1 MTDDLNELAILWL
14 DAKENEAT
22 WIDRRRKIEDRIK
35 SLAGVSENLEGTE
48 TLSPDFYT
56 IKIVGRLDRKVDA
69 DKLQNIA
76 IEHGLT
82 EHLSTLFRWKP
93 EVNMGIWKQTNESI
107 TKPLTEAITLK
118 PGRPSVQ
125 IIEKE
130 QRHG

>member
-22 WIDRRRKIEDRIK
+22 WIERRRKIEDRIK
-35 SLAGVSENLEGTE
+35 SLGGVSENLEGTE

-56 IKIVGRLDRKVDA
+56 IKIVGRLDRKVDS

-93 EVNMGIWKQTNESI
+93 EVNINIWKQTNEAI
-107 TKPLTEAITLK
+107 TKLLAEAITLK
-118 PGRPSVQ
+118 PGRPSFQ

>member
-107 TKPLTEAITLK
+107 TKPLTKAITLK
-118 PGRPSVQ
+118 PGRPSFQ

>member
-1 MTDDLNELAILWL
+1 MTDDLNELSSLWL
-14 DAKENEAT
+14 DAKTNEAM
-22 WIDRRRKIEDRIK
+22 WIKLRRKIEDRIK

-56 IKIVGRLDRKVDA
+56 IKIVGRLDRKVDS

-93 EVNMGIWKQTNESI
+93 EVNINTWKQTNEAI
-107 TKPLTEAITLK
+107 TKLLSEAITLK
-118 PGRPSVQ
+118 PDRPSFK
-125 IIEKE
+125 IIAKE
-130 QRHG
+130 QNNG